1 MNPILQQIAR
11 PQNNM
16 LDMLSGLKQQNPNI
30 IMQQM
35 MQNNPQFRSFVQQN
49 QGLNAGQIA
58 QKYGVDI
65 NKLNS
70 LLR

>member
-58 QKYGVDI
+58 Q
-65 NKLNS
+65 LNVCFQKNMMRS
-70 LLR
+70 